1 MKYEFYTLSRYLFL
15 KIERNYSTIV
25 EKSGVTLPQLRVLWI
40 INAFPGANSSMI
52 SKIGCW
58 TRPTVTK
65 IIKILISKNLVQ
77 KDLTPNKKSKSIHLT
92 AEGSDIIEIN
102 KQTNNSNF
110 PLLKLLNHID
120 SIELNELLNI
130 YSYTAIKSNNV
141 FILDYIERINTLSLK
156 IQYETFPKSDQP
168 KLKNLVALYN
178 LLRVFVLSVE
188 NAHSLLLKDLNL
200 TYPQLRA
207 LKIIKAFKGITSV
220 QLSELALWSPSS
232 ANLVVKNL
240 YGKGL
245 LYKNK
250 GPVKNSLHIYITE
263 KAENVIIRDAAEN
276 ENKISTLNMLNDV
289 PEEKLKQLNVLLHSL
304 NESVNNHMVVEFIDR
319 CLHPVNKL

>member
-15 KIERNYSTIV
+15 KIERNYCTIV

-65 IIKILISKNLVQ
+65 IMKMLLNKNLVHR
-77 KDLTPNKKSKSIHLT
+77 DLTPNRKSKSIHLT
-92 AEGSDIIEIN
+92 DEGFNIVKIN
-102 KQTNNSNF
+102 KQTSNSNF
-110 PLLKLLNHID
+110 LLVNLLNSTD
-120 SIELNELLNI
+120 SSELDQLIEI
-130 YSYTAIKSNNV
+130 YKYTAVESNNS

-156 IQYETFPKSDQP
+156 FHYDTFPESDQP

-188 NAHSLLLKDLNL
+188 NAHSILLKDLNL

-207 LKIIKAFKGITSV
+207 LKIIKAFKGITSI
-220 QLSELALWSPSS
+220 QLSEMAIWSPSS
-232 ANLVVKNL
+232 ANIVVKNL
-240 YGKGL
+240 YNKGL
-245 LYKNK
+245 VYKNRSA
-250 GPVKNSLHIYITE
+250 VKNSLHIHITE
-263 KAENVIIRDAAEN
+263 KAEDLLIKDTNEN
-276 ENKISTLNMLNDV
+276 ENKISTLNLLDNV
-289 PEEKLKQLNVLLHSL
+289 TEKKLKQLNKTLHSM
-304 NESVNNHMVVEFIDR
+304 NESVNNHVVVEFIDR
-319 CLHPVNKL
+319 CLYPVQKL